1 MPAEVGCVLPLCH
14 PPRNIRAAALL
25 PRSSEGRRGFIADP
39 ADKGR
44 DKPASASPDKD
55 SRAQESK
62 ETEEASLPLRPA
74 HMPVLV
80 EAGGGV
86 LACQTQRI
94 GPSAKGGLVP
104 LLKEIM
110 TPSVEVIAPNA
121 TAADAA
127 RKMKDLD
134 VGAIPV
140 CDGEKLLG
148 MITDR
153 DLVLR
158 VLALSRSPVDA
169 LVRDAMTPGLVY
181 CFEDQ
186 DADVAAELMAE
197 KQIRRIPI
205 LSQNK
210 QLVGMVSLG
219 DLAVDG
225 LDPRASGEVIQN
237 VSDPSRGNH

>member
-1 MPAEVGCVLPLCH
+1 M
-14 PPRNIRAAALL
+14 
-25 PRSSEGRRGFIADP
+25 
-39 ADKGR
+39 
-44 DKPASASPDKD
+44 
-55 SRAQESK
+55 
-62 ETEEASLPLRPA
+62 
-74 HMPVLV
+74 
-80 EAGGGV
+80 
-86 LACQTQRI
+86 
-94 GPSAKGGLVP
+94 P

-169 LVRDAMTPGLVY
+169 LVSDAMTPGLVY
-181 CFEDQ
+181 CYEDQ
-186 DADVAAELMAE
+186 DVEVAAELMAE

-205 LSQNK
+205 LSKSK
-210 QLVGMVSLG
+210 QLVGIVSLG
-219 DLAVDG
+219 DLAIDG
-225 LDPRASGEVIQN
+225 LDLHASGEVIHD
-237 VSDPSRGNH
+237 VSDPTRSSH

>member
-1 MPAEVGCVLPLCH
+1 M
-14 PPRNIRAAALL
+14 
-25 PRSSEGRRGFIADP
+25 
-39 ADKGR
+39 
-44 DKPASASPDKD
+44 
-55 SRAQESK
+55 
-62 ETEEASLPLRPA
+62 
-74 HMPVLV
+74 
-80 EAGGGV
+80 
-86 LACQTQRI
+86 
-94 GPSAKGGLVP
+94 P

-186 DADVAAELMAE
+186 DAEDAAELMAE

-205 LSQNK
+205 LSKDK
-210 QLVGMVSLG
+210 QLVGIVSLG
-219 DLAVDG
+219 DLAVEG
-225 LDPRASGEVIQN
+225 LDAHESGEVIQN
-237 VSDPSRGNH
+237 VSDPSRSAH